1 MIYLGFLMKNVLVIK
16 SSILANSSQSSQ
28 LVDYLKSKISAN
40 IVEHDFGVNP
50 LPYYDLDAATG
61 TRGEP
66 KTAEQQKAFELSNQ
80 LIGEVNKSNVLV
92 FGVLMYNLGIPA
104 QLKTYIDYLNRAGV
118 TFRYTANG
126 PEGLI
131 TGKKAVVILTYGGTY
146 KDGLAD
152 LPKLYMQTV
161 LNFIGITDIEFVYA
175 EGIGYGP
182 EAIEKAQQSA
192 KAELDRIAETF

>member
-40 IVEHDFGVNP
+40 IVEHDFGVDP

-92 FGVLMYNLGIPA
+92 FGVPMYNLGIPA

-175 EGIGYGP
+175 EGIGYGS

>member
-1 MIYLGFLMKNVLVIK
+1 MKNVLVIK

-92 FGVLMYNLGIPA
+92 FGVPMYNLGIPA

-175 EGIGYGP
+175 EGIGYGS
-182 EAIEKAQQSA
+182 EGIEKAQQSA

>member
-50 LPYYDLDAATG
+50 LPYYDLNAATG

-80 LIGEVNKSNVLV
+80 LIGEVNKSDVLV
-92 FGVLMYNLGIPA
+92 FGVPMYNLGIPA

-131 TGKKAVVILTYGGTY
+131 TGKKAIVILRYGGTY

-175 EGIGYGP
+175 EGIGYGS

>member
-1 MIYLGFLMKNVLVIK
+1 MKNVLVIK

-50 LPYYDLDAATG
+50 LPYYDLNAATG

-80 LIGEVNKSNVLV
+80 LIGEVNKSDVLV
-92 FGVLMYNLGIPA
+92 FGVPMYNLGIPA

-175 EGIGYGP
+175 EGIGYGS

>member
-1 MIYLGFLMKNVLVIK
+1 MKNVLVIK
-16 SSILANSSQSSQ
+16 SSILANSSQSSR
-28 LVDYLKSKISAN
+28 LIDYLKSKISAN

-80 LIGEVNKSNVLV
+80 LIGEVNKSDVLV
-92 FGVLMYNLGIPA
+92 FGVPMYNLGIPA

-126 PEGLI
+126 SEGLI
-131 TGKKAVVILTYGGTY
+131 TGKKAVVILTYGGIY

-175 EGIGYGP
+175 EGMGYGS

>member
-28 LVDYLKSKISAN
+28 LVDYLKSKIFAN

-80 LIGEVNKSNVLV
+80 LIGEVNKSDVLV
-92 FGVLMYNLGIPA
+92 FGVPMYNLGIPA

-131 TGKKAVVILTYGGTY
+131 TGKKAIVILTYGGIY
-146 KDGLAD
+146 KDSLAD

-175 EGIGYGP
+175 EGIGYGS

>member
-1 MIYLGFLMKNVLVIK
+1 MIYLAFLMKNVLVIK

-50 LPYYDLDAATG
+50 LPYYDLNAATG

-92 FGVLMYNLGIPA
+92 FGVPMYNLGIPA

>member
-1 MIYLGFLMKNVLVIK
+1 MKNVLVIK

-92 FGVLMYNLGIPA
+92 FGVPMYNLGIPA

-175 EGIGYGP
+175 EGIGYGS

>member
-1 MIYLGFLMKNVLVIK
+1 MKNVLVIK
-16 SSILANSSQSSQ
+16 SSILANSSQSSR
-28 LVDYLKSKISAN
+28 LIDYLKSKISAN

-80 LIGEVNKSNVLV
+80 LIGEVNKSDVLV
-92 FGVLMYNLGIPA
+92 FGVPMYNLGIPA

-126 PEGLI
+126 SEGLI
-131 TGKKAVVILTYGGTY
+131 TGKKAVVILTYGGIY

-175 EGIGYGP
+175 EGIGYGS

>member
-50 LPYYDLDAATG
+50 LPYYDLDAVTG

-92 FGVLMYNLGIPA
+92 FGVPMYNLGIPA

-175 EGIGYGP
+175 EGIGYGS

>member
-92 FGVLMYNLGIPA
+92 FGVPMYNLGIPA

-126 PEGLI
+126 LEGLI

-182 EAIEKAQQSA
+182 EAIEKVQQSA

>member
-1 MIYLGFLMKNVLVIK
+1 MKNVLVIK
-16 SSILANSSQSSQ
+16 SSILANNSQSSQ
-28 LVDYLKSKISAN
+28 LVDYLKSKVSAN
-40 IVEHDFGVNP
+40 ITEHDFGANP

-66 KTAEQQKAFELSNQ
+66 KTAEQQKALELSNQ
-80 LIGEVNKSNVLV
+80 LIGEVNKSDVLI
-92 FGVLMYNLGIPA
+92 FGVPMYNLGIPA

-118 TFRYTANG
+118 TFRYTENG

-131 TGKKAVVILTYGGTY
+131 TGKKAIVILTYGGMY
-146 KDGLAD
+146 KDGPAD